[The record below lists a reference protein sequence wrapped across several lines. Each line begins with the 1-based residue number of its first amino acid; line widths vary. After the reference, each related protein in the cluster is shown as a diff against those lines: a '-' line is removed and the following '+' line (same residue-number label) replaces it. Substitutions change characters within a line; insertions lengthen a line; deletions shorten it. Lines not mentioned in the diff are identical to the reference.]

1 MEADPRAQAVG
12 GEVERRWHCSGD
24 GLGRRVC
31 RGGLPRP
38 GEALWGVVLHGF
50 GADEGVHRTG
60 LDGGVRGGGERRSQR
75 APSDLHGEK
84 RCVSLRE
91 GRRSLIGGCRGL
103 GVTGDG
109 CSAAG
114 WCSAVAMAMAGGVP
128 GRREESGGSDW
139 GGMERGGAGTCTCRG
154 GRGEPDRG
162 GGAKGRGRRRRSG
175 GEGGAPRR
183 VGRGW
188 PGVQAAASR
197 RREVQ
202 ASRRRRWT
210 TGRRRRTIVG
220 GGDGGRS
227 GASRGPAVEGTS
239 EEEGNRAGTYISQRP

>member
-1 MEADPRAQAVG
+1 MEADLREQAVG

-75 APSDLHGEK
+75 APRDLHGEK
-84 RCVSLRE
+84 RCVSLRV
-91 GRRSLIGGCRGL
+91 GRRSLIGGYRGL
-103 GVTGDG
+103 GVTRDG

-128 GRREESGGSDW
+128 GRREEN
-139 GGMERGGAGTCTCRG
+139 GAQIGVEW
-154 GRGEPDRG
+154 RGEGPERVLRKQNVEE
-162 GGAKGRGRRRRSG
+162 KG
-175 GEGGAPRR
+175 
-183 VGRGW
+183 W
-188 PGVQAAASR
+188 
-197 RREVQ
+197 
-202 ASRRRRWT
+202 
-210 TGRRRRTIVG
+210 
-220 GGDGGRS
+220 
-227 GASRGPAVEGTS
+227 
-239 EEEGNRAGTYISQRP
+239 